1 MDKIITNVTFKRDS
15 SLRDML
21 IRLTDV
27 RSLTSFLF
35 QKRGEELTITIEET
49 TSIEGKRRMYN
60 YLNGVLIPFVMK
72 VKRDQGEVLDKV
84 ECMIAMKMM
93 FAKDVIPDNDGSD
106 VFVLLSQRDMT
117 KGRLIDFINDIVS
130 HVEMIYGVE
139 VPDADDYKLMK
150 LNYLKKREF
159 KKV

>member
-1 MDKIITNVTFKRDS
+1 MDKIITNVTFKRES
-15 SLRDML
+15 SLKDMM
-21 IRLTDV
+21 IRLTDI

-35 QKRGEELTITIEET
+35 SKRGEELTITVEET
-49 TSIEGKRRMYN
+49 TSIENKRRMYN
-60 YLNGVLIPFVMK
+60 YLNGVLMPFVMK

-93 FAKDVIPDNDGSD
+93 FAKDIIADNDGSD

-117 KGRLIDFINDIVS
+117 KSRLVDFINDIVS
-130 HVEMIYGVE
+130 HVEMEYGVA
-139 VPDADDYKLMK
+139 VPDSDEYKLMK
-150 LNYLKKREF
+150 LNYLNKREF

>member
-1 MDKIITNVTFKRDS
+1 MDKVITNVTFKKES
-15 SLRDML
+15 TLKDML
-21 IRLTDV
+21 TRLTDI

-35 QKRGEELTITIEET
+35 SKRGEELTITIEET
-49 TSIEGKRRMYN
+49 VTIENKRRMYN

-84 ECMIAMKMM
+84 ECMIAMKML
-93 FAKDVIPDNDGSD
+93 FAKDIIPDNDGTD

-117 KGRLIDFINDIVS
+117 KSRLIDFINDIVN
-130 HVEMIYGVE
+130 HIEMEYGVP
-139 VPDADDYKLMK
+139 VPDSDEYKIMK
-150 LNYLKKREF
+150 LNYLNKREF